1 MRMLKRK
8 VNMTD
13 SKTFEYDAL
22 METLKSNILEVTF
35 TKVNGETRVMPCT
48 LVANLLPVSEQPKVL
63 ETKVDSSVTVN
74 KAVIRAYA
82 IDKQA
87 WRSFKVENV
96 LSVGVIG
103 E

>member
-1 MRMLKRK
+1 
-8 VNMTD
+8 MTD
-13 SKTFEYDAL
+13 SKTFEYDVL
-22 METLKSNILEVTF
+22 METLKRNILEVTF

-63 ETKVDSSVTVN
+63 EIKTNVDSSATVN
-74 KAVIRAYA
+74 KSVIRAYA

>member
-1 MRMLKRK
+1 
-8 VNMTD
+8 MTD
-13 SKTFEYDAL
+13 SKSFEYESL
-22 METLKSNILEVTF
+22 METLKKNILEVTF

-48 LVANLLPVSEQPKVL
+48 LAANLLPVREQPKVS
-63 ETKVDSSVTVN
+63 EANADNSVDKSVTVN
-74 KAVIRAYA
+74 KSVIRAFA

-96 LSVGVIG
+96 LSVGVLD